1 MYRSILSLII
11 SFGFC
16 IVSPAQTSNKTLF
29 IIDSIPLINDPE
41 EWNPILQE
49 DIADLHILQKDS
61 LVLFGWDKFDN
72 VIYVFTK
79 EYRNRP
85 DSIKIIPSLK
95 QMILRNGDWHF
106 HNDLYTGK
114 YIDYYN
120 NGKILGE
127 GNLLNGKSE
136 GELIVYFKNGNKKSI
151 GYYKDGVLHGKLK
164 EYYKNSALMQERE
177 YVNGKQKGIAKTY
190 FINGQI
196 EYELRSKKESRY
208 DTSITYYSTGKI
220 KKMKIIKPGELGPS
234 KEEQDLG
241 YYNTNFYQAIN
252 ETDIKKANKNFY
264 QIWLRDSASSDT
276 YFREGLLM
284 ETEFR
289 FDEAIASY
297 NHALES
303 EPLMRETLAHR
314 ALARIK
320 KYKYPHAK
328 TMAKN
333 VKQLPLGIED
343 IMLVPYEEQ
352 LKICNDLRL
361 AEYVD
366 YSEFFVMKMIPKV
379 ILNYCRELS
388 NNK

>member
-1 MYRSILSLII
+1 MYRSILFLII

-16 IVSPAQTSNKTLF
+16 IVSSAQTSNKTLF

-41 EWNPILQE
+41 EWNPILSE
-49 DIADLHILQKDS
+49 DIADLHILRKDS
-61 LVLFGWDKFDN
+61 LALFGWDKFDN

-95 QMILRNGDWHF
+95 QMILRNGDWYF

-164 EYYKNSALMQERE
+164 EYYKNRALMQERE
-177 YVNGKQKGIAKTY
+177 YVNGKQKGTAKTY
-190 FINGQI
+190 FINGQA

-208 DTSITYYSTGKI
+208 DTSVAYYSTGKI

-241 YYNTNFYQAIN
+241 YYNTHFYQAIN
-252 ETDIKKANKNFY
+252 EGDIKKANKNFY

-297 NHALES
+297 NQALEL
-303 EPLMRETLAHR
+303 EPLMREALAHR

-320 KYKYPHAK
+320 KYKYPQAK

-379 ILNYCRELS
+379 ILNYCGELS